1 MVISL
6 VRILRYYDDGG
17 SMGDLVHADERNE
30 GGTIPSDCDNTVI
43 GRDREEL
50 IGQKVGE

>member
-1 MVISL
+1 MVIFL

-17 SMGDLVHADERNE
+17 SMGDLVHADESNE
-30 GGTIPSDCDNTVI
+30 GGTISSDCDNTVI
-43 GRDREEL
+43 GRDWEEL